1 MKSELDNLSL
11 DNDALNQRIREV
23 SKTRNYR
30 KANIDKLLRNV
41 RDEEKK
47 DKRINAIASFIVIS
61 VFSVVATI
69 FSL

>member
-11 DNDALNQRIREV
+11 DNDALNQRIRKV
-23 SKTRNYR
+23 SKSRNYR

-47 DKRINAIASFIVIS
+47 DKRLNAIASFIVIS

>member
-23 SKTRNYR
+23 SKSRNYR

-47 DKRINAIASFIVIS
+47 DKRLNAIASFIVIS

>member
-41 RDEEKK
+41 RDEERK
-47 DKRINAIASFIVIS
+47 DKRLNAIASFIVIS

>member
-41 RDEEKK
+41 EMKREKI
-47 DKRINAIASFIVIS
+47 RG
-61 VFSVVATI
+61 
-69 FSL
+69 LML

>member
-41 RDEEKK
+41 RDEERK
-47 DKRINAIASFIVIS
+47 DKRLNAIASFIVIS

-69 FSL
+69 FYL

>member
-1 MKSELDNLSL
+1 MKSELDSLSL

-41 RDEEKK
+41 RDEERK
-47 DKRINAIASFIVIS
+47 DKRLNAIASFIVIS

-69 FSL
+69 FYL

>member
-41 RDEEKK
+41 RDEERK
-47 DKRINAIASFIVIS
+47 DKRLNAIASFVVIS

>member
-1 MKSELDNLSL
+1 MKSELDNKSL
-11 DNDALNQRIREV
+11 DTEALNQRIRDV
-23 SKTRNYR
+23 AKTKSYR
-30 KANIDKLLRNV
+30 KANIDSLLKNV
-41 RDEEKK
+41 REEEKK

>member
-1 MKSELDNLSL
+1 MKSELNNLSL

-23 SKTRNYR
+23 SKSRNYR

-47 DKRINAIASFIVIS
+47 DKRLNAIASFIVIS

>member
-23 SKTRNYR
+23 SKSRNYR
-30 KANIDKLLRNV
+30 KANIDKLLRNI

-47 DKRINAIASFIVIS
+47 DKRLNAIASFIVIS